1 MEFLKK
7 SWKWIVGVIGFFIG
21 LVWVMNTNSSRKV
34 KKIKRNIKSN
44 EKKTKE
50 VDKKIENIKKEK
62 TVTKKKIAKTNQELK
77 NIKKKKPKVKKKSG
91 KQAANSLKNRLKRRN

>member
-7 SWKWIVGVIGFFIG
+7 SWKWIAGIIGFFIG
-21 LVWVMNTNSSRKV
+21 LVWFMNSNSNRKV
-34 KKIKRNIKSN
+34 KKIKKNIKSN

-62 TVTKKKIAKTNQELK
+62 KVTKSKISETNKELK
-77 NIKKKKPKVKKKSG
+77 NIRNKKPVVKKKKPNKAAKS
-91 KQAANSLKNRLKRRN
+91 LRNRLK

>member
-1 MEFLKK
+1 MNFLKK
-7 SWKWIVGVIGFFIG
+7 SWKWVVGVIGFFIG
-21 LVWVMNTNSSRKV
+21 LVWVMNSNSSKKV

-62 TVTKKKIAKTNQELK
+62 KVTKKKINKTNQELK
-77 NIKKKKPKVKKKSG
+77 KIKKKKPVVKKKTG
-91 KQAANSLKNRLKRRN
+91 KQATNSLRNRLKKSN

>member
-7 SWKWIVGVIGFFIG
+7 SWKWVVGTIGFILG
-21 LVWVMNTNSSRKV
+21 LVWFMNANSNRKV
-34 KKIKRNIKSN
+34 KKLKKDIKSN

-62 TVTKKKIAKTNQELK
+62 STTKKKINTTNQQIK
-77 NIKKKKPKVKKKSG
+77 NIKKKKPVVKKKTG
-91 KQAANSLKNRLKRRN
+91 DKAAKSVRNRLK

>member
-1 MEFLKK
+1 MEFLKT

-34 KKIKRNIKSN
+34 KKIKKNIKSN

-50 VDKKIENIKKEK
+50 VDKKIENIKKK
-62 TVTKKKIAKTNQELK
+62 KKVTKKKITKTNEELK
-77 NIKKKKPKVKKKSG
+77 KIKKKKPIVKKKSG
-91 KQAANSLKNRLKRRN
+91 KEATNALKNRLKKNK